1 MRRRAFLRHAA
12 EPLPHDVRWL
22 LQLLLHAK
30 RHSVLQLHVCQL
42 PLQVRVHR
50 RWLLH
55 HLHQR
60 RQAMLQHA
68 AMLLRL
74 LLEVLRKRLLLL
86 CVLQRHTDLLRHLLS
101 RRL

>member
-30 RHSVLQLHVCQL
+30 RHSVLQLHFCQL
-42 PLQVRVHR
+42 PLQMRVHL

-55 HLHQR
+55 QLHQW
-60 RQAMLQHA
+60 RQAMLRHA
-68 AMLLRL
+68 ASLL
-74 LLEVLRKRLLLL
+74 
-86 CVLQRHTDLLRHLLS
+86 
-101 RRL
+101 